1 MYLSG
6 NFLRSNRVYGAC
18 DPTFR
23 KAFVRHAWD
32 YVAFD
37 ECDTYDLALAYMAGG
52 EL

>member
-1 MYLSG
+1 MYLSS

-18 DPTFR
+18 DLTFR
-23 KAFVRHAWD
+23 KAYVRHAGD
-32 YVAFD
+32 YCAFD